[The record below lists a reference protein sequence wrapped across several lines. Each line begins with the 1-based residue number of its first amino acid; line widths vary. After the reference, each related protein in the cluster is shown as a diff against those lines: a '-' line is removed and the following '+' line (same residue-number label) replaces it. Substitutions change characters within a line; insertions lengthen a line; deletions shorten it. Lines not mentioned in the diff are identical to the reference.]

1 MFFHIFA
8 KIRIDMKLEFTG
20 TPLDYARGVPAKD
33 LKRLIRD
40 CKKGEY
46 DEFTDRCRICFEKYL
61 TGDLNA
67 AQWWS
72 NHAEAAR

>member
-1 MFFHIFA
+1 
-8 KIRIDMKLEFTG
+8 MKLEFTG
-20 TPLDYARGVPAKD
+20 TPLEYAKSLPAKE
-33 LKRLIRD
+33 LKKVVRD

-61 TGDLNA
+61 SGNLEQ

-72 NHAEAAR
+72 NHAELVR

>member
-1 MFFHIFA
+1 
-8 KIRIDMKLEFTG
+8 MKLNIEG
-20 TPLDYARGVPAKD
+20 APLEYAKSLTKKELQKVIKE
-33 LKRLIRD
+33 

-61 TGDLNA
+61 AGDLNA

-72 NHAEAAR
+72 NHAEFAR